1 MLQKIAKLLTRKFS
15 VVILLAVLLLI
26 PSVIGELNT
35 DVNYDI
41 LSYLPEDLDSS
52 KGQQILEDPFH
63 MAAVNMLVVE
73 NMPEKYVSDLREQ
86 IEQIPGVSKA
96 LWIDE
101 VLDIS
106 VPPEI
111 LPDEIKDIFFSDDN
125 STMIMVQ
132 YDKPGASPET
142 MAAIDEIR
150 AISNKQCFLSGVS
163 VFLKDTKDLVLSEM
177 PIYMVVAVILSMI
190 ALLVTSESA
199 FLPVVFILGIGCAI
213 LYNMGTNV
221 LLGEVSYITKAIAAI
236 LQLGVTTD
244 YAIFLL
250 NRYKEEKPKFADR
263 RDAMASAIVSAFVS
277 LSGSSLTTI
286 AGFLALC
293 FMQLGLGKDIGLVMA
308 KGVLLGVITVVT
320 VLPSIILMFEKVI
333 EKFTHRS
340 LMPNFNGLNKRI
352 IKHSKVFVLLF
363 LLLLVPSYYLQT
375 QTQVYYNI
383 DQSLPEDLPSTIAT
397 DKLKSQFNMATTH
410 FIIVDDNL
418 PSYSLKAMTDEIESV
433 DGIEALISYD
443 KFIGPMIPDDFVP
456 QELKDMCKKDGKQII
471 MVNSSYKAATPE
483 ESEQINEI
491 TRIIKSYD
499 ENALL
504 TGEGAMT
511 KDLTETCDV
520 DIQVTNAISI
530 IAILLIVGF
539 CFKSV
544 SVPII
549 LVAAIELS
557 IFINCAISTLTGE
570 VIPFISPIVINC
582 IQLGATVDYAI
593 LMTTRFREELQNG
606 HDKHEAILIASNT
619 SDEAII
625 TSALVLFCATF
636 GVSLISK
643 MEIIQSICM
652 MLARGAIVSAIVSI
666 FLLPSL
672 LVNCEGLIAKTS
684 LYWRTPKPE
693 KEKTKA
699 HFLHKEPRTKTM
711 A

>member
-250 NRYKEEKPKFADR
+250 NRYKEEKPRFADR

-418 PSYSLKAMTDEIESV
+418 PPYSLKAMTDEIESV

-443 KFIGPMIPDDFVP
+443 KFIGPMIPDNFVP

-471 MVNSSYKAATPE
+471 MVNSSYKAATLE

>member
-250 NRYKEEKPKFADR
+250 NRYKEEKPRFADR

-418 PSYSLKAMTDEIESV
+418 PPYSLKAMTDEIESV

-443 KFIGPMIPDDFVP
+443 KFIGPMIPDNFVP

-684 LYWRTPKPE
+684 LYWRTLKPE